1 MAILYTLFYSIL
13 FCFGAVGS
21 VATLNPSDQGLHS
34 HHHARMSR
42 RHTLNNLNSHR
53 DLQVL
58 SIPSSSSTSVLPS
71 VSASM
76 TPSTTGAATTTTSL
90 VTTTTSSSSS
100 SPTVDPGTLQDIN
113 TIYQRR
119 LVTIVQGVPGD
130 PADIPSWIADLG
142 PDGRWPDSEVDYTSG
157 CDAQMANWPAQEHWQ
172 RISTMAAAW
181 HGGLTGGQQ
190 YVNDSTLLAA
200 ISLAMDYWF
209 ENDFTDPSCLD
220 YGGTPACPCGTPGF
234 WNLNWFSNIILIPE
248 FVSETCL
255 LINDTLSLT
264 QAGNCSHIT
273 LRTYG
278 TFDNYVNGL
287 GYLTGA
293 NTLDVA
299 KIGIDQGLRV
309 TNVSMMFDAYQR
321 AHDTLVIEQAVKADG
336 IRVDGSFSQHSGILY
351 NGNYGKDFANDVLNL
366 EVEASGTQFAANQ
379 TSKDAF
385 GTFFNGSAWMIY
397 RNIKTNVLHWD
408 FSVLGRFIS
417 FPVIDQQA
425 TGSIKINISE
435 VLELGE
441 GWQSSPM
448 EQFANS
454 LSKNTTDANAGELR
468 GSRMFFDADY
478 MVTRGPGYVTT
489 LKMYSNRTKNTECT
503 NSENLLGFHLSDGT
517 LYTYLDGDEYEDIAA
532 SWDWNLIPGI
542 TVDYNA
548 TALECGATGY
558 TGKQAFVGG
567 VSDGTVGAA
576 AMRYTNPDTKS
587 LSWQKAWFFL
597 ENDVQHVMVSDISS
611 TTTAPVFSVL
621 DQRRFSG
628 GVWVNGVGTYG
639 GNFSDPRTMWHGS
652 VGYEFPPSNGSFEL
666 SVQWGNRTGN
676 WSSIGISTQPPYTVD
691 LFASWIHHKNL
702 SAPVSYTA
710 YPAVDYGTFT
720 LKRAAT
726 QIQEVAND
734 AVVSAIFDRAHNTA
748 MGVVWSAKGGSF
760 TFQAVGY
767 GPITIST
774 TANAAILYQ
783 MDSGNVTVSDPSQT
797 LSELTL
803 EMTIGEGAKPAFW
816 GDENH
821 MTLTFSLPSS
831 GSAGS
836 SVFQVLGH

>member
-1 MAILYTLFYSIL
+1 MVILYTLLYSTL
-13 FCFGAVGS
+13 FCLGVVGS
-21 VATLNPSDQGLHS
+21 VTALKHSDHS
-34 HHHARMSR
+34 PHSPYHGRMHKR
-42 RHTLNNLNSHR
+42 RALDLNSPR
-53 DLQVL
+53 DTPVL
-58 SIPSSSSTSVLPS
+58 SSSSVSV
-71 VSASM
+71 AA
-76 TPSTTGAATTTTSL
+76 STTGTA
-90 VTTTTSSSSS
+90 TTSSSSS
-100 SPTVDPGTLQDIN
+100 TVPTPTVGPGTSQDIN

-119 LVTIVQGVPGD
+119 LVTIIEDVSGD
-130 PADIPSWIADLG
+130 PADISSWIADLG
-142 PDGRWPDSEVDYTSG
+142 PDGKWPDSEVDYTSG
-157 CDAQMANWPAQEHWQ
+157 CDAQRANWPAQGHWQ

-181 HGGLTGGQQ
+181 HGGLNGAQQ
-190 YVNDSTLLAA
+190 YVNDSAVLVA

-209 ENDFTDPSCLD
+209 ENDFADPSCLD
-220 YGGTPACPCGTPGF
+220 SGGTPACPCGTSGF

-248 FVSETCL
+248 LVSETCL
-255 LINDTLSLT
+255 LVNDTLSVT

-273 LRTYG
+273 LRAYG
-278 TFDNYVNGL
+278 TFDHYVNGL

-309 TNVSMMFDAYQR
+309 TNVSMIFDAYQR

-366 EVEASGTQFAANQ
+366 EIEAAGTQFAANQ
-379 TSKDAF
+379 ISKDAF
-385 GTFFNGSAWMIY
+385 GTLFSGNVWMIY
-397 RNIKTNVLHWD
+397 LNTRTNVLHWD

-425 TGSIKINISE
+425 TGSINTNISQ

-441 GWQSSPM
+441 DWQSSAM
-448 EQFANS
+448 ENFANS
-454 LSKNTTDANAGELR
+454 LSKNTTDANAGSLH

-503 NSENLLGFHLSDGT
+503 NSQNLFGFHLSDGIV
-517 LYTYLDGDEYEDIAA
+517 YTYLDGDEYEDIAA

-548 TALECGATGY
+548 TALDCADTGY

-567 VSDGTVGAA
+567 VSDGIVGGA
-576 AMRYTNPDTKS
+576 AMRFTNPKTKS

-597 ENDVQHVMVSDISS
+597 DNDVQHVMVSNISS
-611 TTTAPVFSVL
+611 TTNAPVFSVL

-628 GVWVNGVGTYG
+628 GVWVNGVGIYG
-639 GNFSDPRTMWHGS
+639 GNFSDPQTMWHGN

-666 SVQWGNRTGN
+666 SVEWGNRTGD
-676 WSSIGISTQPPYTVD
+676 WSSIGTSTQPPSTVD
-691 LFASWIHHKNL
+691 LFASWIHHKDL

-710 YPAVDYGTFT
+710 YPAVDYGTFV

-734 AVVSAIFDRAHNTA
+734 AVVSAIFDHVHNTA
-748 MGVVWSAKGGSF
+748 MGVFWSAKGGSF
-760 TFQAVGY
+760 TFQAAGY
-767 GPITIST
+767 GPITISS
-774 TANAAILYQ
+774 AASAALLYR
-783 MDSGNVTVSDPSQT
+783 MDSGNMTVSDPSQT
-797 LSELTL
+797 LSNLTL
-803 EMTIGEGAKPAFW
+803 EMSIGEGAKPSVW
-816 GDENH
+816 GDKNH

-836 SVFQVLGH
+836 SVFQTLGR